1 MESSSNKLQGQE
13 QFNQES
19 FSFSSF
25 DFNSSLGIFT
35 DDDEDDEH
43 ENDEAYIEITLE
55 QEHEHEQTPPNSL
68 TQGRRDDHGNDL
80 ELLRVSFSSVVPF
93 PGFSCSS
100 ANDISACNFS
110 LMNTGRF
117 SSSSANTER
126 QTEAGVAKVLCIDG
140 RSNNGGRMGYTALNR
155 LVDVLLSTLKL
166 KGSTSS
172 SAVLLGNQNGRQ
184 PEKKDSWG
192 LVRNK

>member
-1 MESSSNKLQGQE
+1 MEILSNKLQGQE

-35 DDDEDDEH
+35 DDDEH

-55 QEHEHEQTPPNSL
+55 QEQEHEQTPPNSS
-68 TQGRRDDHGNDL
+68 TQGRGDDHGNDL
-80 ELLRVSFSSVVPF
+80 DLLPVSFSSVNVPF

-100 ANDISACNFS
+100 ANDISAHNFS
-110 LMNTGRF
+110 SMSTGRF

-126 QTEAGVAKVLCIDG
+126 QTETGEAKVLCIDG

-155 LVDVLLSTLKL
+155 LVDVLLSTLKS
-166 KGSTSS
+166 KGSSSS

-184 PEKKDSWG
+184 PEKRGSWE
-192 LVRNK
+192 LVQSR